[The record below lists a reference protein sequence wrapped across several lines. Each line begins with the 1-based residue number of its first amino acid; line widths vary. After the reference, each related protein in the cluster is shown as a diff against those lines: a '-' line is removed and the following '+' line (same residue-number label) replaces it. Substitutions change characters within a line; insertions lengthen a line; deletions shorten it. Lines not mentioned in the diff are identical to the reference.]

1 MSLPQTLN
9 DFDKFYTTYHLLMFG
24 EHFQSGETVSH
35 CDSWH
40 PGVESNGHDEATDSR
55 QPVDAG
61 VHILPE
67 ETADRLVGK
76 KQGKIFLV
84 ELVKSVPLNPHQ
96 KIKWA
101 RY

>member
-9 DFDKFYTTYHLLMFG
+9 DFHKFYTTYHLLMFG
-24 EHFQSGETVSH
+24 EHFQSGEAVSH

-40 PGVESNGHDEATDSR
+40 PGVESNGHDEATDSC

-76 KQGKIFLV
+76 KHRKNFFGGVSKIG
-84 ELVKSVPLNPHQ
+84 ST
-96 KIKWA
+96 
-101 RY
+101 